1 MSTLELKEKLISR
14 ILQTENKPL
23 LDEVF
28 RLLEPEEEE
37 AEILQL
43 SPQQRQAILEGLDDV
58 ENGRFLTNEQADKEI
73 REWLKK

>member
-28 RLLEPEEEE
+28 RLLGPEEEE

-43 SPQQRQAILEGLDDV
+43 SPQQRQAILEGLDDI